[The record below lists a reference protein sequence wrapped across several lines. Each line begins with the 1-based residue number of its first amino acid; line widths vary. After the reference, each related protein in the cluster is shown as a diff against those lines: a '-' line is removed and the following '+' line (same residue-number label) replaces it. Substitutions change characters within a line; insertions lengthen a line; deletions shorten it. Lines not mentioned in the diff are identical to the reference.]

1 MKRQTVKKRI
11 FIANAWMIL
20 VTIALVGFIN
30 IGVIK
35 LYWESIEQEW
45 QMSMQTIAATADSRE
60 HQRHRCRCALRLYR
74 RAVRAAFL
82 YEDKNKDS
90 PNVTRSD
97 CLFL

>member
-20 VTIALVGFIN
+20 VTIALVGLIN

-45 QMSMQTIAATADSRE
+45 
-60 HQRHRCRCALRLYR
+60 
-74 RAVRAAFL
+74 
-82 YEDKNKDS
+82 
-90 PNVTRSD
+90 
-97 CLFL
+97 